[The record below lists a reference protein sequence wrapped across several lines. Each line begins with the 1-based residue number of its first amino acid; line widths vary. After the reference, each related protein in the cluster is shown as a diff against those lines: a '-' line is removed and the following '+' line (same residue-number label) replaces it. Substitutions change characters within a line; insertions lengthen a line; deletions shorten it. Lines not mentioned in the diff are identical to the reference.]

1 MAPFYSLLENT
12 SKRFTKLHGF
22 LNVHPRKKIPPFP
35 TSVYWSFGG
44 SLRLIG
50 GDHENVDEFCRYQRS
65 AACPAS
71 HSSHCGAALAAAAAA
86 KAFISLFLAVF
97 VTHL

>member
-1 MAPFYSLLENT
+1 M
-12 SKRFTKLHGF
+12 
-22 LNVHPRKKIPPFP
+22 
-35 TSVYWSFGG
+35 YWSFGG

-65 AACPAS
+65 AAACAAS
-71 HSSHCGAALAAAAAA
+71 HSSHCGAALAAAAS

>member
-1 MAPFYSLLENT
+1 M
-12 SKRFTKLHGF
+12 
-22 LNVHPRKKIPPFP
+22 
-35 TSVYWSFGG
+35 YWSFGG

-65 AACPAS
+65 AAACAAS
-71 HSSHCGAALAAAAAA
+71 HSSHCGAASESAAAA

>member
-1 MAPFYSLLENT
+1 M
-12 SKRFTKLHGF
+12 
-22 LNVHPRKKIPPFP
+22 
-35 TSVYWSFGG
+35 YWSFGG

-65 AACPAS
+65 AACAAAS
-71 HSSHCGAALAAAAAA
+71 HSSHCGGAALMAAAA

>member
-1 MAPFYSLLENT
+1 MMRNT
-12 SKRFTKLHGF
+12 SKRFL
-22 LNVHPRKKIPPFP
+22 KKIPPFP

-65 AACPAS
+65 AACAAS
-71 HSSHCGAALAAAAAA
+71 HSSHCGAALAAAA

>member
-1 MAPFYSLLENT
+1 MMKNT
-12 SKRFTKLHGF
+12 SKRFIKLDGF
-22 LNVHPRKKIPPFP
+22 LNVHPRKKNSPFP

-65 AACPAS
+65 AACAAS
-71 HSSHCGAALAAAAAA
+71 RSSHCGAALAAAA

>member
-71 HSSHCGAALAAAAAA
+71 HSSHCGAALAAAA

>member
-1 MAPFYSLLENT
+1 MMKNT
-12 SKRFTKLHGF
+12 SKRFIKLHGF
-22 LNVHPRKKIPPFP
+22 LNVLPFP

-65 AACPAS
+65 AACAAS
-71 HSSHCGAALAAAAAA
+71 HSSHCGAALATAA